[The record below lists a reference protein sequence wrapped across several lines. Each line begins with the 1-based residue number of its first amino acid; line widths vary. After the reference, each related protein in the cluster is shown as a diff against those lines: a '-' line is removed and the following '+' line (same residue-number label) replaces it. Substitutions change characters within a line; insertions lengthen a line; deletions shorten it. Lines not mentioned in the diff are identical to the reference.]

1 MIYAIRGLYIIQ
13 VFIFFFL
20 YRLLEARKNQHTYQ
34 NSLLRFEIHL
44 HADLFSNK
52 HMNQDGPFKDSYSR
66 TVSNTRD
73 TCEGVVSIKM
83 EVLIKSLVFAKMSG
97 VFSSV

>member
-1 MIYAIRGLYIIQ
+1 MVYAIRGLYFIQ
-13 VFIFFFL
+13 VLFIFL
-20 YRLLEARKNQHTYQ
+20 YRLLEAGKSQHTYQ

-44 HADLFSNK
+44 HEELFSNK
-52 HMNQDGPFKDSYSR
+52 HTNQDGPFRDSYSR

-83 EVLIKSLVFAKMSG
+83 EVLIKSLVFARMSG